1 MPVVLNFIDVIH
13 MPVVV
18 NFIDVIHMPIVVNF
32 IDVFTCLQAHSAEHD

>member
-18 NFIDVIHMPIVVNF
+18 NFIDVSHMPIVVNF